1 MKEIIVDTNIVF
13 SSLIRSR
20 RIQRIMTELYRK
32 GYTIHTARELIE
44 ELKKHKEKIL
54 QYTSLP
60 VRLLETIIEE
70 LFPKILTL
78 HHTDT
83 IPYQIR
89 EKAKELV
96 RDMDPDDWPFVAL
109 AMYLEVP
116 LWTGDKGI
124 IELSVRTRFR
134 HFVAVDT
141 EGVEMLLEGKSLGE
155 VEERMREKYG

>member
-1 MKEIIVDTNIVF
+1 MKEIIVDTNIIF

-20 RIQRIMTELYRK
+20 RIQRIITELYRK

-54 QYTSLP
+54 QYTPLP
-60 VRLLETIIEE
+60 GRLLETIIEE

-83 IPYQIR
+83 IPNQIK

-96 RDMDPDDWPFVAL
+96 RDVDPDDWPFVAL

-124 IELSVRTRFR
+124 IELSVGTRFR

-141 EGVEMLLEGKSLGE
+141 KGVEMLLEGKSLGE
-155 VEERMREKYG
+155 IEERMREKYC

>member
-1 MKEIIVDTNIVF
+1 MKEIIVDTNIIF

-20 RIQRIMTELYRK
+20 RIQRIITELYRK

-54 QYTSLP
+54 QYTPLP
-60 VRLLETIIEE
+60 GRLLETIIEE
-70 LFPKILTL
+70 LLPRILTL
-78 HHTDT
+78 HYTDT
-83 IPYQIR
+83 IPNQIK

-96 RDMDPDDWPFVAL
+96 RDVDPDDWPFVAL
-109 AMYLEVP
+109 AIHLGIP
-116 LWTGDKGI
+116 LWTGDKDLLV
-124 IELSVRTRFR
+124 LSVRTGFE

-141 EGVEMLLEGKSLGE
+141 EGVEMLLEGKKMRE